1 MHILLW
7 KHGRERSNE
16 TSHEHAPPCLTRR
29 VAPKLLQCEP
39 SRNYLGME
47 FWKWCND
54 ILFGTRL
61 EEVRRVVTIFVS
73 KQQTFARVIDLPFRR
88 NAFRPVL
95 CKPAYIGSN

>member
-7 KHGRERSNE
+7 KHGRKRSNE
-16 TSHEHAPPCLTRR
+16 TSHEHAPMSHTAGSTEAVATR
-29 VAPKLLQCEP
+29 ALPKLPRDGILEKGAIPFRTC
-39 SRNYLGME
+39 LGKE
-47 FWKWCND
+47 R
-54 ILFGTRL
+54 G
-61 EEVRRVVTIFVS
+61 VVTIFVS